1 METIKSI
8 TEAFSMQPVTLSI
21 TDILKRDKFYPK
33 NDIKEIKTESHQI
46 GENDRILYYAGYNF
60 EGIKKFQYIA
70 KAVNVHY
77 V

>member
-21 TDILKRDKFYPK
+21 SKDRSIYNPEDDIEKIELEVMDEDTNVYV
-33 NDIKEIKTESHQI
+33 
-46 GENDRILYYAGYNF
+46 GYDF
-60 EGIKKFQYIA
+60 QGVKKFQYIA
-70 KAVNVHY
+70 KSVNVYY